1 MDPHHDEQGNII
13 KVHSIMDFR
22 GVTMRIIV
30 QKFGG
35 TSVRNEQGRQHAKKH
50 IQSALDEG
58 FKVVVVVS
66 AMGRNGEPY
75 ATDTL
80 LSLVNGSASFIS
92 NREID
97 LLLSCGEVISSIVFT
112 NLLLQ
117 EGIKATAMTGGQA
130 GIRTNHD
137 HTNAKIVGIK
147 CERLIKELNDYDVVV
162 VAGFQGEASNGDVTT
177 IGRGGSDTS
186 AAALGSALGVERIDI
201 FTDVE
206 GIMTADPRIAENAR
220 PLSVVTYTEV
230 CNMAYQGAKVIHPRA
245 VEIAMQA
252 KVPIRIRSTYSGNS
266 GTLVTT
272 LSHINRGNMLKERTV
287 TGIAHLSN
295 LTQIKVFAKKDQYDL
310 QAEVFKAMANEKI
323 SVDFINI
330 SPNQVVYTVTEEMA
344 DKAFSILHSLGH
356 EPAIER
362 DCAKVS
368 VVGAGMAG
376 VPGVT
381 SKIVSALSEKGIR
394 ILQSADSHTT
404 IWVLVKQE
412 DLSSAINSLH
422 SAFELEKPQFE
433 YKRSDQ

>member
-1 MDPHHDEQGNII
+1 
-13 KVHSIMDFR
+13 MDFR
-22 GVTMRIIV
+22 GVTMKIIV

-35 TSVRNEQGRQHAKKH
+35 TSVRDDNSRQHAKKH
-50 IQSALDEG
+50 ILSSLKEG
-58 FKVVVVVS
+58 YKVVVVVS
-66 AMGRNGEPY
+66 AMGRKGDPY

-80 LSLVNGSASFIS
+80 LSLVNGSNKCI
-92 NREID
+92 NRRETD
-97 LLLSCGEVISSIVFT
+97 LLLSCGEIISSLVFT
-112 NLLLQ
+112 NMLL
-117 EGIKATAMTGGQA
+117 ENGIKATALTGAQA
-130 GIRTNHD
+130 GFITNND
-137 HTNAKIVGIK
+137 HNNAKIIEMK
-147 CERLIKELNDYDVVV
+147 CERLLTQFDDFDVVV
-162 VAGFQGEASNGDVTT
+162 VAGFQGQTKNGDVTT

-186 AAALGSALGVERIDI
+186 ASALGVALNAEWIDI

-245 VEIAMQA
+245 VEIAMAA
-252 KVPIRIRSTYSGNS
+252 KIPIRIRSTYSDHP

-272 LSHINRGNMLKERTV
+272 ESQLHPGNKVTDRLV

-295 LTQIKVFAKKDQYDL
+295 VTQIKVFAKKDQYDL
-310 QAEVFKAMANEKI
+310 QAEVFKGMTNENI

-330 SPNQVVYTVTEEMA
+330 SPNQVIYTVTAEMTE
-344 DKAFSILHSLGH
+344 KAISVLHALGH
-356 EPAIER
+356 DPVVER

-381 SKIVSALSEKGIR
+381 SKIVGALSENGIR

-404 IWVLVKQE
+404 IWVLVKQA
-412 DLSSAINSLH
+412 DLITAVNSLH
-422 SAFELEKPQFE
+422 DAFELEKE
-433 YKRSDQ
+433 